1 MSEREQKPP
10 PCLDS
15 EKCPRVAAC
24 LESSKLCHELGRV
37 GSYRPCGV
45 GRRPLMI
52 AVAVAGVLALLLN
65 VYALFS
71 LSADAKVVRPTAWA
85 VGDVR
90 AGFRGDTAYFGL
102 TTAVGF
108 DGGHKVF
115 EDHWARVDCHKYAIA
130 PNQPNRTKPHGD
142 VDRCKRCKSDVGQMA
157 TTVIVSAGMTLG
169 TLRYAHRRA
178 NPETDRNFFKAMG
191 IIVGLVAFSTALG
204 PMLAFQ
210 KHCTRSN
217 TDMLKMRA
225 GPSYIC
231 MGFAVFLKATT
242 VVAHLALRAPGNPA
256 EESVAR
262 RLAWI
267 SMD

>member
-37 GSYRPCGV
+37 GSYRPCGI

-85 VGDVR
+85 VGDV
-90 AGFRGDTAYFGL
+90 
-102 TTAVGF
+102 
-108 DGGHKVF
+108 
-115 EDHWARVDCHKYAIA
+115 
-130 PNQPNRTKPHGD
+130 
-142 VDRCKRCKSDVGQMA
+142 
-157 TTVIVSAGMTLG
+157 
-169 TLRYAHRRA
+169 
-178 NPETDRNFFKAMG
+178 
-191 IIVGLVAFSTALG
+191 VAFSTALG

>member
-37 GSYRPCGV
+37 
-45 GRRPLMI
+45 
-52 AVAVAGVLALLLN
+52 
-65 VYALFS
+65 
-71 LSADAKVVRPTAWA
+71 
-85 VGDVR
+85 
-90 AGFRGDTAYFGL
+90 
-102 TTAVGF
+102 
-108 DGGHKVF
+108 
-115 EDHWARVDCHKYAIA
+115 
-130 PNQPNRTKPHGD
+130 
-142 VDRCKRCKSDVGQMA
+142 
-157 TTVIVSAGMTLG
+157 
-169 TLRYAHRRA
+169 
-178 NPETDRNFFKAMG
+178 DRNFFKAMG
-191 IIVGLVAFSTALG
+191 IIIGLVAFSTALG

-217 TDMLKMRA
+217 PDMLKMRA

-242 VVAHLALRAPGNPA
+242 VVAHLALRAPGHPS

>member
-1 MSEREQKPP
+1 VQQQGRP
-10 PCLDS
+10 
-15 EKCPRVAAC
+15 
-24 LESSKLCHELGRV
+24 SKLCHELGRV
-37 GSYRPCGV
+37 GSYRPCGIE
-45 GRRPLMI
+45 RRPLMI

-71 LSADAKVVRPTAWA
+71 LSTDAKVIKPTAWA
-85 VGDVR
+85 VGNTR
-90 AGFRGDTAYFGL
+90 AGFPTGTAYFGL

-108 DGGHKVF
+108 HGGDKIF
-115 EDHWARVDCHKYAIA
+115 EDHWAHVDCHAYSLT
-130 PNQPNRTKPHGD
+130 PNRANQTKPHGD

-157 TTVIVSAGMTLG
+157 TTVIVSAIATLG

-191 IIVGLVAFSTALG
+191 IVVGLIAFSTALG

-231 MGFAVFLKATT
+231 MGFAVFLKSTT
-242 VVAHLALRAPGNPA
+242 VVAHLALRQQRSSL
-256 EESVAR
+256 SVRCKHLDADPPSQ
-262 RLAWI
+262 LNAL
-267 SMD
+267 

>member
-1 MSEREQKPP
+1 MD
-10 PCLDS
+10 LGNF
-15 EKCPRVAAC
+15 AAR
-24 LESSKLCHELGRV
+24 G
-37 GSYRPCGV
+37 
-45 GRRPLMI
+45 I
-52 AVAVAGVLALLLN
+52 A
-65 VYALFS
+65 
-71 LSADAKVVRPTAWA
+71 
-85 VGDVR
+85 
-90 AGFRGDTAYFGL
+90 
-102 TTAVGF
+102 
-108 DGGHKVF
+108 
-115 EDHWARVDCHKYAIA
+115 
-130 PNQPNRTKPHGD
+130 
-142 VDRCKRCKSDVGQMA
+142 
-157 TTVIVSAGMTLG
+157 
-169 TLRYAHRRA
+169 
-178 NPETDRNFFKAMG
+178 
-191 IIVGLVAFSTALG
+191 VGLVAFSTALG

>member
-1 MSEREQKPP
+1 MVTLQEP
-10 PCLDS
+10 
-15 EKCPRVAAC
+15 
-24 LESSKLCHELGRV
+24 
-37 GSYRPCGV
+37 
-45 GRRPLMI
+45 
-52 AVAVAGVLALLLN
+52 ALL
-65 VYALFS
+65 
-71 LSADAKVVRPTAWA
+71 
-85 VGDVR
+85 
-90 AGFRGDTAYFGL
+90 
-102 TTAVGF
+102 
-108 DGGHKVF
+108 
-115 EDHWARVDCHKYAIA
+115 I
-130 PNQPNRTKPHGD
+130 
-142 VDRCKRCKSDVGQMA
+142 
-157 TTVIVSAGMTLG
+157 
-169 TLRYAHRRA
+169 
-178 NPETDRNFFKAMG
+178 
-191 IIVGLVAFSTALG
+191 AFSTALG

>member
-1 MSEREQKPP
+1 VCVKTLFTVVVSYHKR
-10 PCLDS
+10 
-15 EKCPRVAAC
+15 AA
-24 LESSKLCHELGRV
+24 
-37 GSYRPCGV
+37 
-45 GRRPLMI
+45 
-52 AVAVAGVLALLLN
+52 AVACT
-65 VYALFS
+65 
-71 LSADAKVVRPTAWA
+71 VVTASHYL
-85 VGDVR
+85 V
-90 AGFRGDTAYFGL
+90 
-102 TTAVGF
+102 
-108 DGGHKVF
+108 
-115 EDHWARVDCHKYAIA
+115 
-130 PNQPNRTKPHGD
+130 N
-142 VDRCKRCKSDVGQMA
+142 M
-157 TTVIVSAGMTLG
+157 
-169 TLRYAHRRA
+169 
-178 NPETDRNFFKAMG
+178 
-191 IIVGLVAFSTALG
+191 VAFSTALG

>member
-1 MSEREQKPP
+1 
-10 PCLDS
+10 
-15 EKCPRVAAC
+15 
-24 LESSKLCHELGRV
+24 
-37 GSYRPCGV
+37 
-45 GRRPLMI
+45 
-52 AVAVAGVLALLLN
+52 
-65 VYALFS
+65 
-71 LSADAKVVRPTAWA
+71 
-85 VGDVR
+85 
-90 AGFRGDTAYFGL
+90 
-102 TTAVGF
+102 
-108 DGGHKVF
+108 
-115 EDHWARVDCHKYAIA
+115 
-130 PNQPNRTKPHGD
+130 
-142 VDRCKRCKSDVGQMA
+142 MA
-157 TTVIVSAGMTLG
+157 TTVIVSAIATLG

-191 IIVGLVAFSTALG
+191 IVVGLIAFSTALG

-231 MGFAVFLKATT
+231 MGFAVFLKSTT

>member
-1 MSEREQKPP
+1 MSEKEQKPP
-10 PCLDS
+10 PCLDP

-24 LESSKLCHELGRV
+24 LALG
-37 GSYRPCGV
+37 
-45 GRRPLMI
+45 
-52 AVAVAGVLALLLN
+52 
-65 VYALFS
+65 
-71 LSADAKVVRPTAWA
+71 
-85 VGDVR
+85 
-90 AGFRGDTAYFGL
+90 
-102 TTAVGF
+102 
-108 DGGHKVF
+108 
-115 EDHWARVDCHKYAIA
+115 
-130 PNQPNRTKPHGD
+130 
-142 VDRCKRCKSDVGQMA
+142 
-157 TTVIVSAGMTLG
+157 IV
-169 TLRYAHRRA
+169 
-178 NPETDRNFFKAMG
+178 
-191 IIVGLVAFSTALG
+191 VGLIAFSTALG

>member
-1 MSEREQKPP
+1 MT
-10 PCLDS
+10 
-15 EKCPRVAAC
+15 
-24 LESSKLCHELGRV
+24 G
-37 GSYRPCGV
+37 
-45 GRRPLMI
+45 
-52 AVAVAGVLALLLN
+52 
-65 VYALFS
+65 FS
-71 LSADAKVVRPTAWA
+71 L
-85 VGDVR
+85 
-90 AGFRGDTAYFGL
+90 GL

-191 IIVGLVAFSTALG
+191 IVVGLVALSTALG

>member
-1 MSEREQKPP
+1 MCVKTLFTVVVSYHKR
-10 PCLDS
+10 
-15 EKCPRVAAC
+15 AA
-24 LESSKLCHELGRV
+24 
-37 GSYRPCGV
+37 
-45 GRRPLMI
+45 
-52 AVAVAGVLALLLN
+52 AVACT
-65 VYALFS
+65 
-71 LSADAKVVRPTAWA
+71 VVTASH
-85 VGDVR
+85 
-90 AGFRGDTAYFGL
+90 Y
-102 TTAVGF
+102 
-108 DGGHKVF
+108 
-115 EDHWARVDCHKYAIA
+115 
-130 PNQPNRTKPHGD
+130 
-142 VDRCKRCKSDVGQMA
+142 
-157 TTVIVSAGMTLG
+157 
-169 TLRYAHRRA
+169 
-178 NPETDRNFFKAMG
+178 
-191 IIVGLVAFSTALG
+191 LVNCCFTFSTALG